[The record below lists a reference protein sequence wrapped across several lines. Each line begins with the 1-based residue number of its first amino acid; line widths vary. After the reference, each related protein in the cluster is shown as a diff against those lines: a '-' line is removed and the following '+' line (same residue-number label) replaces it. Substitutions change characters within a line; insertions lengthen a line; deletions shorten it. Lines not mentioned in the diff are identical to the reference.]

1 MYNSL
6 LNITLFLR
14 AIMSPERLTRITHML
29 NHRQPDLTVF
39 LEEVHKPHNLA
50 AIVRTAD
57 AIGVSDVHATWE
69 DITERLSG
77 HTATGSQNWV
87 NVHSHETLEDAVK
100 ALRDQGMQ
108 IIATNLSDS
117 AIDFREVD
125 YTKPT
130 AILMGQEKY
139 GISQEA
145 LALADQEVVIPMV
158 GMCQSLNVSV
168 ASALIL
174 YEAQRQREQAGMY
187 NGECRL
193 PEEEAHRILFEGG
206 HPIFSQLCKEKNL
219 PYPPLD
225 EEGQIDA
232 SDDWWLA
239 VRSSAKSLKNK

>member
-1 MYNSL
+1 
-6 LNITLFLR
+6 
-14 AIMSPERLTRITHML
+14 MSPERFARITSML
-29 NHRQPDLTVF
+29 DRRQPELTV
-39 LEEVHKPHNLA
+39 LMEGVHKPHNLA

-69 DITERLSG
+69 DKAMRLAGNKS
-77 HTATGSQNWV
+77 ATGSQNWV
-87 NVHSHETLEDAVK
+87 NVHSHETTAEAIQV
-100 ALRDQGMQ
+100 LRDQGMQ

-130 AILMGQEKY
+130 AILLGQEKN
-139 GISQEA
+139 GISDEA
-145 LALADQEVVIPMV
+145 LSLADQDVIIPMV

-174 YEAQRQREQAGMY
+174 YEAQRQRDHAGMY

-193 PEEEAHRILFEGG
+193 TDKESHRILFEGG
-206 HPIFSQLCKEKNL
+206 HPIFTKLCKEKKI

-225 EEGQIDA
+225 DEGQIDA
-232 SDDWWLA
+232 SDDWWQA
-239 VRSSAKSLKNK
+239 VRSSKK